1 MSNILEQIC
10 EYKKTIITRD
20 KRNISLTE
28 AKILASKIDIKPKF
42 YKAINNKL
50 NNNQIAI
57 IAEIKEKSPSQGV
70 INNNFSLTNISKSYK
85 DGGACAI
92 SVLTDEKYFNG
103 KNENIK
109 IVKNNANLP
118 ILRKDFIIDEYQ
130 IYQSKIIG
138 ADAILLIM
146 SCLTL
151 NKAKIFANI
160 AKDIGLDIL
169 VETHNQTEIEQ
180 ALEIDANLIGI
191 NNRNLKTLDISLT
204 NVITLQ
210 KFIPKNK
217 ILICESGI
225 NSISDIN
232 ILHQKNIN
240 AFLIGGFLLKQDNI
254 AATLTKITAIS

>member
-1 MSNILEQIC
+1 MLFRSMSNILEQIC

-109 IVKNNANLP
+109 IVKNNTNLP

-130 IYQSKIIG
+130 IYQARYFG
-138 ADAILLIM
+138 ADAVLLIA
-146 SCLTL
+146 SLLTS
-151 NKAKIFANI
+151 
-160 AKDIGLDIL
+160 
-169 VETHNQTEIEQ
+169 EQ
-180 ALEIDANLIGI
+180 I
-191 NNRNLKTLDISLT
+191 
-204 NVITLQ
+204 Q
-210 KFIPKNK
+210 KFLNV
-217 ILICESGI
+217 SR
-225 NSISDIN
+225 SIAMDCQVEVQDEKD
-232 ILHQKNIN
+232 LVKVQ
-240 AFLIGGFLLKQDNI
+240 IGR
-254 AATLTKITAIS
+254 AHV